1 MVPTP
6 PCQPPTCRLLA
17 SLKSTLKRAAMKGW
31 SPFFTSSV
39 RIQPDST
46 KLAARCP
53 LKSTIWDE
61 TFHSGLVFSRKRQWM
76 DSRPGVARLKA
87 DQSVETMSSK
97 PGLRSQL
104 SVGVCEELLDF
115 GWVATAPAGR
125 GLESK
130 SYTNSFTR
138 SNQTLPTALP
148 RSSEIT
154 TVAASAGTA

>member
-1 MVPTP
+1 
-6 PCQPPTCRLLA
+6 
-17 SLKSTLKRAAMKGW
+17 MKGS

-39 RIQPDST
+39 LIQPDST
-46 KLAARCP
+46 KVAAICP
-53 LKSTIWDE
+53 LKSTVWDE

-76 DSRPGVARLKA
+76 DSRPGVAGLKA

-104 SVGVCEELLDF
+104 VGVFEELLDF
-115 GWVATAPAGR
+115 GWVATVPAGS

-154 TVAASAGTA
+154 TVAAPAGTA